1 MEREI
6 VTELGRMIVSGE
18 LPNNCEVHIE
28 PAPVPPSSLYNTMGG
43 EGGSSDDDDNEDD
56 DDYVS
61 SNKPLLSFRM
71 VPVKS
76 AHVDLNGPKA
86 LHRGD
91 SWGLSTL

>member
-1 MEREI
+1 MAEKKRK
-6 VTELGRMIVSGE
+6 R
-18 LPNNCEVHIE
+18 
-28 PAPVPPSSLYNTMGG
+28 
-43 EGGSSDDDDNEDD
+43 DDDYEYDEDDNEDD